1 MEFGGGVY
9 QSTPASKAPS
19 LWEHRERLSPRVQD
33 VQMFVCGSLRLA
45 SLCSNVNVNI
55 NAVKRR
61 WTAAPAPWPKQEPGG
76 CEGGKTR
83 RSMMVM
89 MTNAEVYIIQAA
101 SGWAGRQ
108 GSGKENTQNC
118 DEEKKKKK
126 LFFLWSN
133 NSPPAPLHH
142 SSDSNDPWVVSLQE
156 TDSSLM
162 STRPCSL
169 ELFVL
174 QVKKQF
180 VSSLR
185 NDLMEETVC
194 YSLDETRTFKWTD
207 ITIVQTAVYQ

>member
-9 QSTPASKAPS
+9 QSTPASEVPT

-55 NAVKRR
+55 NINAVKRR

-83 RSMMVM
+83 RSMMMM

-108 GSGKENTQNC
+108 GSGKENTQHC
-118 DEEKKKKK
+118 DEEKKKK
-126 LFFLWSN
+126 SY
-133 NSPPAPLHH
+133 
-142 SSDSNDPWVVSLQE
+142 SSCGA
-156 TDSSLM
+156 TI
-162 STRPCSL
+162 
-169 ELFVL
+169 
-174 QVKKQF
+174 
-180 VSSLR
+180 LR
-185 NDLMEETVC
+185 LRRC
-194 YSLDETRTFKWTD
+194 
-207 ITIVQTAVYQ
+207 ITAVTQTIRELCLCRKLTHLSCPRGPALWNCLYFRWRNNLSPV

>member
-1 MEFGGGVY
+1 MESGGGVY
-9 QSTPASKAPS
+9 QSTPASEVPT

-45 SLCSNVNVNI
+45 SLCSNVNINI

-76 CEGGKTR
+76 CEGGWKQGEVWWWWWPMLKFTLSRQRQAELDDKAVGKKTP
-83 RSMMVM
+83 
-89 MTNAEVYIIQAA
+89 
-101 SGWAGRQ
+101 
-108 GSGKENTQNC
+108 NTVTRK
-118 DEEKKKKK
+118 KKKKK

-174 QVKKQF
+174 QVKKQL

-207 ITIVQTAVYQ
+207 IAIVQTAVY